1 LLGTQSEPNTKKEPK
16 IQVRIKPRA
25 KDHPSDD
32 FKVVVNYTVALSA
45 EEQENL
51 RNMVPAS
58 PMGKRRQDGYS

>member
-1 LLGTQSEPNTKKEPK
+1 MNASSSNNQKQPK

-32 FKVVVNYTVALSA
+32 FKIVINYTVALSS

-58 PMGKRRQDGYS
+58 PMIRRKPDGYS